1 MVEDMWI
8 GFQAL
13 SVSVVVLMNFLVFSI
28 CNAIYI
34 PSERISWPDLD
45 IFLQIRLRKCPFDN
59 LGRRCCLLGNKKN
72 QLPCHVFSKA
82 FHSAGLTNYNFF
94 LKFSITK

>member
-1 MVEDMWI
+1 MWI

-13 SVSVVVLMNFLVFSI
+13 SVSVVVVMNFLVFSI

-45 IFLQIRLRKCPFDN
+45 IFLQIRSIIW
-59 LGRRCCLLGNKKN
+59 GSVVVYWEIKK
-72 QLPCHVFSKA
+72 
-82 FHSAGLTNYNFF
+82 
-94 LKFSITK
+94 SITLSCIF

>member
-13 SVSVVVLMNFLVFSI
+13 SVSVVVVMNFLVFSI

-45 IFLQIRLRKCPFDN
+45 IFLQIRSIIW
-59 LGRRCCLLGNKKN
+59 GSVVVYWEIKK
-72 QLPCHVFSKA
+72 
-82 FHSAGLTNYNFF
+82 
-94 LKFSITK
+94 SITLSCIF